1 MHFKNMRP
9 LLWMGILILA
19 VSLACGIFSGSST
32 DEPPPTEKSEA
43 VTVEETQIPAETQ
56 EPEPVKESK
65 AVSNLQDVSKA
76 IVQIEAQGT
85 FVDPEVGLVT
95 NGAGKGSGFII
106 DESGLAVTNNHV
118 VTGAA
123 LLKVWLRGESEPRN
137 ARVVAVSEC
146 SDLAVIK
153 VDGED
158 FDYLEWHDGPIDVG
172 MDMYVAGFPLGDPE
186 FTLNKGIVSKANAGG
201 ETSWASVDSVIEYDA
216 TSNPGNSGGPVV
228 TPDGRVIAVHYAGNA
243 STRQAFGISRD
254 VATGIIEQLETG
266 ENLDSIGVNGQAVG
280 NEDGSLTG
288 IWVAS
293 VQSGSLADQA
303 GIQPGD
309 IITMMENLVLA
320 TDGTMSQYC
329 DILRSH
335 TAEDTLSLEVLRWA
349 NGEVLEGQLNGREL
363 AVVYAEEGEGG
374 ESGGASIG
382 STVID
387 VNASQPGDL
396 YLGTDFEDPEGWY
409 TFAVPDS
416 ENYEASYY
424 DSVVYLQVDDT
435 DSTVYMLYDYDLPPD
450 IQVDAGVETVSGP
463 NRNNISLICRATV
476 DGWYEFSMNSG
487 GYWFIWK
494 YEDGQYY
501 ELARGASNDINL
513 QKAKN
518 ELTASCIG
526 TKLTFYVNDSEM
538 GSVSDNRFKGTGQAG
553 VSVSTF
559 DIPGAGVEFDWF
571 AATIP

>member
-1 MHFKNMRP
+1 
-9 LLWMGILILA
+9 
-19 VSLACGIFSGSST
+19 
-32 DEPPPTEKSEA
+32 
-43 VTVEETQIPAETQ
+43 
-56 EPEPVKESK
+56 
-65 AVSNLQDVSKA
+65 
-76 IVQIEAQGT
+76 
-85 FVDPEVGLVT
+85 
-95 NGAGKGSGFII
+95 
-106 DESGLAVTNNHV
+106 
-118 VTGAA
+118 
-123 LLKVWLRGESEPRN
+123 
-137 ARVVAVSEC
+137 
-146 SDLAVIK
+146 
-153 VDGED
+153 
-158 FDYLEWHDGPIDVG
+158 
-172 MDMYVAGFPLGDPE
+172 
-186 FTLNKGIVSKANAGG
+186 
-201 ETSWASVDSVIEYDA
+201 
-216 TSNPGNSGGPVV
+216 
-228 TPDGRVIAVHYAGNA
+228 
-243 STRQAFGISRD
+243 
-254 VATGIIEQLETG
+254 
-266 ENLDSIGVNGQAVG
+266 
-280 NEDGSLTG
+280 
-288 IWVAS
+288 
-293 VQSGSLADQA
+293 
-303 GIQPGD
+303 
-309 IITMMENLVLA
+309 
-320 TDGTMSQYC
+320 
-329 DILRSH
+329 
-335 TAEDTLSLEVLRWA
+335 
-349 NGEVLEGQLNGREL
+349 
-363 AVVYAEEGEGG
+363 
-374 ESGGASIG
+374 
-382 STVID
+382 VID

-424 DSVVYLQVDDT
+424 DSVVYLQVYDT

>member
-1 MHFKNMRP
+1 
-9 LLWMGILILA
+9 
-19 VSLACGIFSGSST
+19 
-32 DEPPPTEKSEA
+32 
-43 VTVEETQIPAETQ
+43 
-56 EPEPVKESK
+56 
-65 AVSNLQDVSKA
+65 
-76 IVQIEAQGT
+76 
-85 FVDPEVGLVT
+85 
-95 NGAGKGSGFII
+95 
-106 DESGLAVTNNHV
+106 
-118 VTGAA
+118 
-123 LLKVWLRGESEPRN
+123 
-137 ARVVAVSEC
+137 
-146 SDLAVIK
+146 
-153 VDGED
+153 
-158 FDYLEWHDGPIDVG
+158 

-186 FTLNKGIVSKANAGG
+186 FTLNKGIVSKAKAGG

-254 VATGIIEQLETG
+254 VANEVIQKLITG
-266 ENLDSIGVNGQAVG
+266 ENIDSIGVNGQAVG

-293 VQSGSLADQA
+293 VQSGSLADKA
-303 GIQPGD
+303 GVQPGD

-335 TAEDTLSLEVLRWA
+335 TAEDTLSLQVLRWSS
-349 NGEVLEGQLNGREL
+349 GEVLEGQLNGREL
-363 AVVYAEEGEGG
+363 AVTYVEEGEGG
-374 ESGGASIG
+374 ESGGAAMG
-382 STVID
+382 STVVD
-387 VNASQPGDL
+387 TNATEPGDL
-396 YLGTDFEDPEGWY
+396 YLATDFEDPEGWY

-416 ENYEASYY
+416 DNYEASYY

-435 DSTVYMLYDYDLPPD
+435 DSTAYMLYDLDLPPD
-450 IQVDAGVETVSGP
+450 MQLDAGVETVSGP

-494 YEDGQYY
+494 YEDSQYY
-501 ELARGASNDINL
+501 ELARGASNAINL
-513 QKAKN
+513 QKRKN
-518 ELTASCIG
+518 ELAATCIG
-526 TKLTFYVNDSEM
+526 TKLTFYVNDTEM
-538 GSVSDNRFKGTGQAG
+538 GSVSDNRFKGTGQVG

-571 AATIP
+571 AASIP